1 MIDQILRMVDQELED
16 FENDKNRRTG
26 LKSLVEFT
34 STNIEYN
41 GDESNFEIK
50 PKFKQK
56 LKVSVY
62 IKETKDKNSL
72 NYTLLSDP
80 NCEIAAK

>member
-16 FENDKNRRTG
+16 FENDKNRTRG
-26 LKSLVEFT
+26 LKTLVEFT
-34 STNIEYN
+34 STNIEYS
-41 GDESNFEIK
+41 GEQSTFEVK

-62 IKETKDKNSL
+62 IKEDKDKRSL
-72 NYTLLSDP
+72 F
-80 NCEIAAK
+80 

>member
-62 IKETKDKNSL
+62 IKETKDKRSL
-72 NYTLLSDP
+72 F
-80 NCEIAAK
+80 

>member
-41 GDESNFEIK
+41 GDKSDFEIK

-62 IKETKDKNSL
+62 IKETKDKRSL
-72 NYTLLSDP
+72 F
-80 NCEIAAK
+80 

>member
-1 MIDQILRMVDQELED
+1 MIDCILRMVDQELED
-16 FENDKNRRTG
+16 FENDKNRTRG
-26 LKSLVEFT
+26 LKTLVEFT

-41 GDESNFEIK
+41 GEQSTFEVK

-62 IKETKDKNSL
+62 IKEDKDKRSL
-72 NYTLLSDP
+72 F
-80 NCEIAAK
+80 

>member
-1 MIDQILRMVDQELED
+1 MIDRILKMVDQELED
-16 FENDKNRRTG
+16 FENDKNRRRG

-41 GDESNFEIK
+41 GEETKFEIK

-62 IKETKDKNSL
+62 IKEDKDKRSL
-72 NYTLLSDP
+72 F
-80 NCEIAAK
+80 

>member
-50 PKFKQK
+50 PKFKQHDGHHHPISK
-56 LKVSVY
+56 LWAFSR
-62 IKETKDKNSL
+62 
-72 NYTLLSDP
+72 
-80 NCEIAAK
+80 